1 MKVRSSLGWP
11 AVLVLLVAATVAGCI
26 TRTATTVVYDDGE
39 TKIELRARTGIDRG
53 FGHPLTVAPVRLAY
67 ILARIDVRKY
77 DEDSQTR
84 TPVIATDAL
93 FRIADGLAKALEE
106 ATPNQ
111 EIVVYTI
118 ERGSRFIVLQQKILT
133 SFVAF
138 VKDDRLHIHLSRV
151 GWVIP
156 PRRAN
161 DLPVPVVGELKG
173 KFRVVPGDAME
184 LVDRQSVAI
193 DWRAPLFGKPTR
205 TRIAPGGKL
214 QRRTIL
220 MESGAVSA
228 APPPEPKAAIP
239 ADVSSDDL
247 RALADLQDL
256 RQRGEI
262 SEAEYKRRRLEIL
275 ATEGAAP

>member
-11 AVLVLLVAATVAGCI
+11 AVLVVLIATTGAGCI
-26 TRTATTVVYDDGE
+26 TRTATTVVFDDGR

-67 ILARIDVRKY
+67 VLARIEVRKFEK
-77 DEDSQTR
+77 DGQTL
-84 TPVIATDAL
+84 TPAIPTDAL
-93 FRIADGLAKALEE
+93 FVIADGLAKALEE

-111 EIVVYTI
+111 EIVVSTI
-118 ERGSRFIVLQQKILT
+118 ERGSRFVVLQKKNLT

-138 VKDDRLHIHLSRV
+138 VKDDRLQIHLSRV

-161 DLPVPVVGELKG
+161 DLPVAVVGELQG
-173 KFRVVPGDAME
+173 KFRVVPGEAME
-184 LVDRQSVAI
+184 LVDRQSVAV
-193 DWRAPLFGKPTR
+193 DWRASLFSKPAR
-205 TRIAPGGKL
+205 TRVAPGGKL

-220 MESGAVSA
+220 MESEEPSA
-228 APPPEPKAAIP
+228 APLPKPEAVIP
-239 ADVSSDDL
+239 AGLSSDGL

-256 RQRGEI
+256 RQQGEI
-262 SEAEYKRRRLEIL
+262 SEAEYKRRRLKIL
-275 ATEGAAP
+275 TTEGATP